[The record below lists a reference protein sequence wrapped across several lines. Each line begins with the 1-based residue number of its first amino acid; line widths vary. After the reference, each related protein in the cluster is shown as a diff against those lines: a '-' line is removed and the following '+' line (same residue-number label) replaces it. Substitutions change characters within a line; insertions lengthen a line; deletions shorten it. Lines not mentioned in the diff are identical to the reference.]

1 MVLKI
6 PPHSVGT
13 GETLPQGQSVP
24 EQIVI
29 FHTAM
34 HTLTHTHTHTNENRC
49 TRRRP

>member
-34 HTLTHTHTHTNENRC
+34 HTLTHTHTNENRC